1 MLKKIQIR
9 VAVLLTVWVVFP
21 FAAAAQSLPD
31 DARQQEQDYR
41 RQLERYQRE
50 GNQRKTL
57 ETANKLAFLYWNNK
71 LHTQAET
78 WFEKSL
84 RLNQKLDN
92 PNGVRKT
99 HYYLGMVRSENRDYS
114 GALVSFKNGLK
125 ISRRLKD
132 KNSELSGLLNI
143 AQTFQLMERFGSSN
157 EYARQALEMAKEQNE
172 LKSIRTCY
180 GLLSENHKKLGNNE
194 KSIQY
199 FDLFSS
205 VDKHLQNEEISE
217 IRKESENQVSQ
228 VRSEKQQTEEE
239 LAREIEQR
247 KMTQDSLQRVDSISR
262 ERQIQLTMKE
272 LENKRIQAQLKLEKT
287 IRNSFIIGFI
297 LIAGFSILLYHF
309 YRQKKKAN
317 IMLEEQNQQIQE
329 QNLQI
334 QQQKDKLQLQNTK
347 LNDSLTYAENIQEA
361 ILPVKNQLRE
371 IFETFILY
379 RPKDIVSGDFYWFT
393 QVSHDENQHPLTFLA
408 VVDCTGHG
416 VPGAFMSMIGNR
428 IFNEIITE
436 KNILEPDQILHELNK
451 ATVEALKQERT
462 DNTDGMDVCLIKL
475 EENENPSKKVTFA
488 GARRPLFYFDQNE
501 SELKKIKGDRH
512 SIGGINKNK
521 KMKAFTNHTVTL
533 KKGDI
538 MYLTTDGI
546 FDQVNDKSKRFS
558 TLRFTKTLHRYIDQ
572 DMETQGKRLEEA
584 WQHFKGK
591 SEQRDDMTVVGV
603 KIR

>member
-1 MLKKIQIR
+1 
-9 VAVLLTVWVVFP
+9 VLP
-21 FAAAAQSLPD
+21 FAADAQSLSG
-31 DARQQEQDYR
+31 DARQQEKNYQ
-41 RQLERYQRE
+41 QQMERYQRQ
-50 GNQRKTL
+50 GNQRKIL
-57 ETANKLAFLYWNNK
+57 EYANKLAFLYWNNK
-71 LHTQAET
+71 LHTQAQS

-84 RLNQKLDN
+84 RLNQNLDN

-99 HYYLGMVRSENRDYS
+99 HYYLGMVRSENRNYS
-114 GALVSFKNGLK
+114 GALTSFKNGLK
-125 ISRRLKD
+125 ISRQLKD
-132 KNSELSGLLNI
+132 KDSELSGLLNI
-143 AQTFQLMERFGSSN
+143 SQTFQLMGRLKSSN
-157 EYARQALEMAKEQNE
+157 EYARQALELAKEQDE

-180 GLLSENHKKLGNNE
+180 GLLSENHKKLGNND
-194 KSIQY
+194 KSIRY

-205 VDKHLQNEEISE
+205 VDQHLKNEEISE

-228 VRSEKQQTEEE
+228 VRTEKQQTEKE

-262 ERQIQLTMKE
+262 ERQMQLTMKE
-272 LENKRIQAQLKLEKT
+272 LENKRMQAQLKLEKT

-297 LIAGFSILLYHF
+297 LIAGFSLLLYHF

-317 IMLEEQNQQIQE
+317 IMLEEQNQQIQK

-361 ILPVKNQLRE
+361 ILPVKTQLRE

-393 QVSHDENQHPLTFLA
+393 QVRDHENQHTLTFLA

-428 IFNEIITE
+428 IFNEIISE
-436 KNILEPDQILHELNK
+436 KKILEPDQILYELNG

-475 EENENPSKKVTFA
+475 EQNENPSKKVTFA
-488 GARRPLFYFDQNE
+488 GARRPLFYFDQDKN
-501 SELKKIKGDRH
+501 ELKKIKGDRH

-521 KMKAFTNHTVTL
+521 KMKEFTNHTITL
-533 KKGDI
+533 KRGDI

-546 FDQVNDKSKRFS
+546 FDQVNEKSKRFS
-558 TLRFTKTLHRYIDQ
+558 TMRFTKTLYHYIDQ
-572 DMETQGKRLEEA
+572 DIETQGNRLEEA
-584 WQHFKGK
+584 WEHFKGK